1 MARELALTHRFVRLL
16 AARHR
21 VRAYPRSESR
31 SFRTVLLLS
40 VLTVLNLFDLALTQS
55 QLPRGNFAEA
65 NIVAASTAT
74 TPALMTLYKLVL
86 FGTGAAILYRFRQCW
101 QSEAGLWLLVACY
114 SGLMV
119 WWSAYLDVVEV
130 CLSDAATVAPH
141 VLY

>member
-1 MARELALTHRFVRLL
+1 VRSL

-21 VRAYPRSESR
+21 VRAYPRGKQR
-31 SFRTVLLLS
+31 SFRIVLLLS

-65 NIVAASTAT
+65 NFLAASTTT
-74 TPALMTLYKLVL
+74 TPVLMTVYKLVL
-86 FGTGAAILYRFRQCW
+86 FGTGATILYRFRRCW
-101 QSEAGLWLLVACY
+101 QSEAGLWLLVVCY

-119 WWSAYLDVVEV
+119 WWSAYLDVIEI
-130 CLSDAATVAPH
+130 CLSDAASVAPH